1 MLARRAAW
9 CLKPGLF
16 FDDLLDVTV
25 KEDLIREALFR
36 SSPADL
42 DKILT
47 AIEGYRTCAITA
59 ERLRRSP
66 ELEEQRIQALECAG
80 YCESTLQEF
89 VATGRLPKSESLHP
103 EFVSSHL
110 RLSLRW

>member
-1 MLARRAAW
+1 M
-9 CLKPGLF
+9 
-16 FDDLLDVTV
+16 
-25 KEDLIREALFR
+25 KEELIREALFR
-36 SSPADL
+36 SAPGDL
-42 DKILT
+42 ERILT
-47 AIEGYRTCAITA
+47 AIEGYRTCVITA

-80 YCESTLQEF
+80 YCESTLREF
-89 VATGRLPKSESLHP
+89 VETGQLPKSESLYP